1 MKKKTSLGAWVFIWG
16 GYKEDPIPLEK
27 FIQRPAR
34 LNFDGIEVTAFPP
47 HLDLNDK
54 ERRIEVKK
62 MLDDN
67 GLKISG
73 VAPPPGRGILDF
85 DKIMMMSGGP

>member
-1 MKKKTSLGAWVFIWG
+1 MKKKTSSGSWAFIWG
-16 GYKEDPIPLEK
+16 EYKEDPIPLEK
-27 FIQRPAR
+27 VIQRPAR

-73 VAPPPGRGILDF
+73 VAAPPW
-85 DKIMMMSGGP
+85 